1 MDENQKFRAVMPIQL
16 RFSDFDRFGH
26 VNNAV
31 YFSYSDSAKCE
42 YIYHVI
48 PNLKIDKTGVVVVNL
63 KATFQHEIHREEA
76 VVVETAVT
84 RIGRKSFTMMQR
96 VLNPEK
102 QEVKCIC
109 ESVLVFFDLENR
121 ETLVIKP
128 EWIEAMNKF
137 EGRELRD
144 VRWF

>member
-1 MDENQKFRAVMPIQL
+1 MRENQKYKAVMPVQL

-48 PNLKIDKTGVVVVNL
+48 PNLKIEKTGVVVVSL
-63 KATFQHEIHREEA
+63 KADFQHEIHREEA
-76 VVVETAVT
+76 IVVETAVT

-96 VLNPEK
+96 VIDPET

-121 ETLVIKP
+121 QTIVIKP
-128 EWIEAMNKF
+128 EWIEAMNEF

-144 VRWF
+144 L

>member
-1 MDENQKFRAVMPIQL
+1 MGENRKYKAVMPVQL

-48 PNLKIDKTGVVVVNL
+48 PNLKIEKTGVVVVSL
-63 KATFQHEIHREEA
+63 KADFQHEIHREEA
-76 VVVETAVT
+76 IVVETAVT

-96 VLNPEK
+96 VIDPET

-121 ETLVIKP
+121 QTIVIKP
-128 EWIEAMNKF
+128 EWIEAMNEF

-144 VRWF
+144 L

>member
-1 MDENQKFRAVMPIQL
+1 MGENQKYKAVMPVQL

-48 PNLKIDKTGVVVVNL
+48 PNLKIEKTGVVVVSL
-63 KATFQHEIHREEA
+63 KADFQHEIHREEA
-76 VVVETAVT
+76 IVVETAVT

-96 VLNPEK
+96 VIDPET

-121 ETLVIKP
+121 QTIVIKP
-128 EWIEAMNKF
+128 EWIEAMNEF

-144 VRWF
+144 S

>member
-1 MDENQKFRAVMPIQL
+1 MGENQKYKAVMPVQL

-48 PNLKIDKTGVVVVNL
+48 PNLRIEKTGVVVVSL
-63 KATFQHEIHREEA
+63 KANFQHEIHREETI
-76 VVVETAVT
+76 VVETAVT

-96 VLNPEK
+96 VIDPET
-102 QEVKCIC
+102 QEIKCIC

-121 ETLVIKP
+121 QTIVIKP
-128 EWIEAMNKF
+128 EWIEAMNEF

-144 VRWF
+144 L

>member
-1 MDENQKFRAVMPIQL
+1 MGENQKYKAVMPVQL

-48 PNLKIDKTGVVVVNL
+48 PNLKIEKTGVVVVSL
-63 KATFQHEIHREEA
+63 KADFQHEIHREEA
-76 VVVETAVT
+76 IVVETAVT

-96 VLNPEK
+96 VIDPET

-121 ETLVIKP
+121 QTIVIKP
-128 EWIEAMNKF
+128 EWIEAMNEF
-137 EGRELRD
+137 EGRKLRD
-144 VRWF
+144 L

>member
-1 MDENQKFRAVMPIQL
+1 MGENQKYKAVMPVQL

-48 PNLKIDKTGVVVVNL
+48 PNLRIEKTGVVVVSL
-63 KATFQHEIHREEA
+63 KANFQHEIHREESI
-76 VVVETAVT
+76 VVETAVT

-96 VLNPEK
+96 VIDPET
-102 QEVKCIC
+102 QEIKCIC

-121 ETLVIKP
+121 QTIVIKP
-128 EWIEAMNKF
+128 EWIEAMNEF

-144 VRWF
+144 L

>member
-1 MDENQKFRAVMPIQL
+1 MGENQKYKAVMPVQL

-48 PNLKIDKTGVVVVNL
+48 PNLKIEKTGVVVVSL
-63 KATFQHEIHREEA
+63 KADFQHEIHREEA
-76 VVVETAVT
+76 IVVETAVT

-96 VLNPEK
+96 VIDPET

-109 ESVLVFFDLENR
+109 ESVLVVFDLENR
-121 ETLVIKP
+121 QTIVIKP
-128 EWIEAMNKF
+128 EWIEAMNEF

-144 VRWF
+144 L

>member
-1 MDENQKFRAVMPIQL
+1 MGEIQKYKAVMPVQL

-48 PNLKIDKTGVVVVNL
+48 PNLKIEKTGVVVVSL
-63 KATFQHEIHREEA
+63 KADFQHEIHREEA
-76 VVVETAVT
+76 IVVETAVT

-96 VLNPEK
+96 VIDPET

-121 ETLVIKP
+121 QTIVIKP
-128 EWIEAMNKF
+128 EWIEAMNEF

-144 VRWF
+144 L

>member
-1 MDENQKFRAVMPIQL
+1 MGENQKYKAVMPVQL
-16 RFSDFDRFGH
+16 RFSDFDRFGN

-48 PNLKIDKTGVVVVNL
+48 PNLKIEKTGVVVVSL
-63 KATFQHEIHREEA
+63 KADFQHEIHREE
-76 VVVETAVT
+76 VIVVETAVT

-96 VLNPEK
+96 VIDPET

-121 ETLVIKP
+121 QTIVIKP
-128 EWIEAMNKF
+128 EWIEAMNEF

-144 VRWF
+144 L

>member
-1 MDENQKFRAVMPIQL
+1 MGENQNEMAVIAVQW
-16 RFSDFDRFGH
+16 RFSHFDRFGH
-26 VNNAV
+26 VNKAV

-48 PNLKIDKTGVVVVNL
+48 PNLKIEKTGVVVVSL
-63 KATFQHEIHREEA
+63 KADFQHEIHREEA
-76 VVVETAVT
+76 IVVETAVT

-96 VLNPEK
+96 VIDPET

-121 ETLVIKP
+121 QTIVIKP
-128 EWIEAMNKF
+128 EWIEAMNEF

-144 VRWF
+144 L

>member
-1 MDENQKFRAVMPIQL
+1 MGENQKYKAVMPVQL

-48 PNLKIDKTGVVVVNL
+48 PNLKIEKTGVVVVSL
-63 KATFQHEIHREEA
+63 KADFQHEIHREEA
-76 VVVETAVT
+76 IVVETAVT
-84 RIGRKSFTMMQR
+84 RIGRKSFIMMQR
-96 VLNPEK
+96 VIDPET

-121 ETLVIKP
+121 QTIVIKP
-128 EWIEAMNKF
+128 EWIEAMNEF

-144 VRWF
+144 L